1 MTSQKAIDMTNQKAP
16 VALSDRYT
24 KLSGAV
30 HLTGIQAL
38 ARLPLE
44 LRRADLRAGRR
55 TAAFISGYEGSPLAG
70 YDTELARNAALLDEH
85 DIVFRPG
92 VNEELAATAV
102 QGTQLAATQ
111 HDKRVDGVIALW
123 YGKSPGLD
131 RASDAIRHANMM
143 GTHHEGGVLALV
155 GDDPAAKSSTVPGAS
170 EGLLADLG
178 LPILYPADPQEALDF
193 GLHGV
198 AMSRACGLWVAMKIA
213 TNVADGSGT
222 VDLDPDRVQ
231 PLVPDLTV
239 DGAVYRHEVTAHV
252 LQPTLGALERS
263 REGARLEI
271 ARRYAV
277 ANDLNRITHSGV
289 GDRLGIVASGKTY
302 LDVRQALRSLGLD
315 DAELAR
321 CGIRLL
327 RLGMIHPLEPTV
339 VQRFA
344 EDLGE
349 IIVIEEKRPF
359 IETAVKDVLY
369 GRPGAPVITGKRQP
383 DGAVFVPVDGELDPD
398 IIAAK
403 LAARLTQIGGF
414 PSVAP
419 WGARRRTGIGPRA
432 LPLVTRTPYF
442 CSGCP
447 HNISTKTPEGS
458 TVGAGI
464 GCHGMVTLM
473 SPAQVGSVTGLTQ
486 MGGEGAQWIGMEPFL
501 ARTHLI
507 QNLGDGTFH
516 HSGSLAI
523 RAAIA
528 AGANI
533 TYKLLYNSAVAMTGG
548 QQAVGVMSVPAICA
562 AMRAEGVAQIIV
574 TTDEPRKY
582 RKIALPKR
590 VQVWHR
596 DRLIEAQET
605 LAGTSGVTL
614 LIHDQE
620 CATELR
626 RKRKRGLAPKPLERI
641 VINERV
647 CEGCGDCGQKS
658 NCLSVQP
665 FDTEFGRKT
674 RIDQSSCNIDRSC
687 LAGDCPS
694 FLSVVPA
701 PGRRTQVALTGP
713 ADLPTPPRNIHGV
726 HTTRIAGVGGS
737 GIVTLAQLLSTA
749 ATLGGL
755 RVRALDQTGLAQK
768 GGAVVSD
775 ITVSHEPI
783 EQGSKA
789 IAGECDL
796 YLGCD
801 LLVAADPRYLAAA
814 DPERTAAVIST
825 SEVPTGQM
833 VTDPTVSFPAPG
845 PIQDTIRATTTDAFF
860 LDARSASVA
869 LLGADQFANLLLAGA
884 AVQSGGLPLAPADI
898 EEAIVLNGIQAEAN
912 TAAFRFGRLAV
923 ADPSAF
929 AAAVAKASGPSEAPR
944 PRSLAAEGLIAAVA
958 AEPTS
963 ELHRI
968 LSIRIPDL
976 IEYQNVSYA
985 RQYSTF
991 VERVARVEGA
1001 RIPGSSALTESVA
1014 RNLYKLM
1021 AYKDEYE
1028 VARLSLDAEVHTAI
1042 EAEFGPGA
1050 RVSYRLHPPVLRA
1063 MGMKDKLE
1071 LGPWFRPVYKGL
1083 IGMRRLR
1090 GTKLDPFGIASV
1102 RRTERALITEYR
1114 AVICDLL
1121 EALRTDT
1128 LPLALEIAELPD
1140 MVRGYETIKVANIDR
1155 YRAAVAELLTRF
1167 RNLSD
1172 EAATP

>member
-1 MTSQKAIDMTNQKAP
+1 MTNRQAP

-24 KLSGAV
+24 QQHGAV

-44 LRRADLRAGRR
+44 LRRADLRAGRH

-70 YDTELARNAALLDEH
+70 YDTELARNAALLDAH

-111 HDKRVDGVIALW
+111 SDKRVDGIIALW

-131 RASDAIRHANMM
+131 RASDAIRHANLM
-143 GTHHEGGVLALV
+143 GTHPEGGVLALV

-178 LPILYPADPQEALDF
+178 LPILYPSDPQEALDF

-222 VDLDPDRVQ
+222 VDLDPDRVR
-231 PLVPDLTV
+231 PVVPDLTV
-239 DGAVYRHEVTAHV
+239 DGAEYRHRVSAHV
-252 LQPTLGALERS
+252 LQPALGVLERS
-263 REGARLEI
+263 REHARLEL
-271 ARRYAV
+271 ARRYAA

-302 LDVRQALRSLGLD
+302 LDVRQALRTLGLD
-315 DAELAR
+315 DAALAR
-321 CGIRLL
+321 HGVRLL
-327 RLGMIHPLEPTV
+327 RLGMIHPLEPLIV
-339 VQRFA
+339 RRFA
-344 EDLGE
+344 EGLEE
-349 IIVIEEKRPF
+349 ILVIEEKRPF
-359 IETAVKDVLY
+359 LELALKDLLY
-369 GRPGAPVITGKRQP
+369 GPGAPAVHGKRLP
-383 DGAVFVPVDGELDPD
+383 GGAPFLPADGELDPD

-403 LAARLTQIGGF
+403 LAVRLKQLGGF
-414 PSVAP
+414 PVP
-419 WGARRRTGIGPRA
+419 ARTPRRSGIAARA

-447 HNISTKTPEGS
+447 HNVSTKTPAGA

-464 GCHGMVTLM
+464 GCHGMVSLM
-473 SPAQVGSVTGLTQ
+473 SPAQVGDVTGLTQ
-486 MGGEGAQWIGMEPFL
+486 MGGEGAQWIGMAPFL
-501 ARTHLI
+501 ERSHLF

-528 AGANI
+528 AGSDI

-548 QQAVGVMSVPAICA
+548 QQAIGVMSVPALCA
-562 AMRAEGVAQIIV
+562 AMRAEGVARIIV
-574 TTDEPRKY
+574 TTEDPRRY
-582 RKIALPKR
+582 RKVRLPKG
-590 VQVWHR
+590 VEVWHR

-605 LAGTSGVTL
+605 LARIAGVTL
-614 LIHDQE
+614 LVHDQE

-626 RKRKRGLAPKPLERI
+626 RKRKRGLAPTPGERI

-701 PGRRTQVALTGP
+701 TGQRRGAPLAGIDR
-713 ADLPTPPRNIHGV
+713 AELPTPPGTFAGI
-726 HTTRIAGVGGS
+726 HTTRITGVGGS
-737 GIVTLAQLLSTA
+737 GVVTLAQLLSTA
-749 ATLGGL
+749 ATLAGL

-775 ITVSHEPI
+775 ITVSREPI

-789 IAGECDL
+789 IAGDCDL

-801 LLVAADPRYLAAA
+801 LLVAAEPRYLAAA
-814 DPERTAAVIST
+814 DPARTIAVIST

-833 VTDPTVSFPAPG
+833 IVDPAVSFPETG
-845 PIQDTIRATTTDAFF
+845 PILDTVRATTSEAVF
-860 LDARSASVA
+860 LDARAAATA
-869 LLGADQFANLLLAGA
+869 LLGADQYANLLLAGA
-884 AVQSGGLPLAPADI
+884 AVQAGALPLVPEAI
-898 EEAIVLNGIQAEAN
+898 EEAIALNGVQVEAN
-912 TAAFRFGRLAV
+912 TAAFRYGRMAV
-923 ADPSAF
+923 ADPAAF
-929 AAAVAKASGPSEAPR
+929 AAARTSRPARTPR
-944 PRSLAAEGLIAAVA
+944 PLSNAAATLIATVP
-958 AEPTS
+958 AEPAS
-963 ELHRI
+963 ELHRLI
-968 LSIRIPDL
+968 AVRIPDL
-976 IEYQNVSYA
+976 IEYQNLSYA
-985 RQYSTF
+985 TQYSTF
-991 VERVARVEGA
+991 IQRVRRVESE
-1001 RIPGSSALTESVA
+1001 RTPGSTALTESVA

-1028 VARLSLDAEVHTAI
+1028 VARLSLDPEVRAAVET
-1042 EAEFGPGA
+1042 EFGPGA
-1050 RVSYRLHPPVLRA
+1050 RISYRLHPPVLRV
-1063 MGMKDKLE
+1063 MGMKNKLE
-1071 LGPWFRPVYKGL
+1071 LGPWFRPVYRGL
-1083 IGMRRLR
+1083 LAMRRVR
-1090 GTKLDPFGIASV
+1090 GTRLDPFGVAGV

-1114 AVICDLL
+1114 AVIEELL
-1121 EALRTDT
+1121 TALTAAT
-1128 LPLALEIAELPD
+1128 HPLALEIAELPD
-1140 MVRGYETIKVANIDR
+1140 LVRGYESVKLANVDR
-1155 YRAAVAELLTRF
+1155 YRAELAALMTRF
-1167 RNLSD
+1167 RD
-1172 EAATP
+1172 TAR